1 MALDH
6 DLAWALH
13 FLPSLVSRKLW
24 SRKIKSLNEKHIF
37 QTNQRYEEDDLKR
50 AADASRDTRF
60 SAILAIAAGIAIVLF
75 FIFIVLIVPT
85 FA

>member
-6 DLAWALH
+6 GFAWVPH
-13 FLPSLVSRKLW
+13 FLSSSVSRKLCGQKTKNW
-24 SRKIKSLNEKHIF
+24 MKNVF
-37 QTNQRYEEDDLKR
+37 QTNERYEEDDLKR

-60 SAILAIAAGIAIVLF
+60 SAILAIAAGIAIALF
-75 FIFIVLIVPT
+75 FIFIELIVPT